1 MALVGTFIVLTG
13 IDGCGKTTQINR
25 LMDELKKMGLSSL
38 SIKLSTV
45 KLASYE
51 ELLEKYDHEFY
62 KYSKNSHRL
71 LFECLSMK
79 EKINQYLVP
88 QINTCSFLFADRYL
102 ESIFGISRQ
111 YEEGQKIIDYVF
123 DGILKPDIAF
133 LLDTDIQ
140 KAYNRM
146 LLRNS
151 ISKEEITSKE
161 VLKIMEHYYK
171 NEFFFYPFTKI
182 DGNGNV
188 GDITEA
194 ILYTILNKGES
205 KNGII

>member
-111 YEEGQKIIDYVF
+111 YEEGQKIIDLWY
-123 DGILKPDIAF
+123 
-133 LLDTDIQ
+133 
-140 KAYNRM
+140 
-146 LLRNS
+146 
-151 ISKEEITSKE
+151 
-161 VLKIMEHYYK
+161 
-171 NEFFFYPFTKI
+171 
-182 DGNGNV
+182 
-188 GDITEA
+188 
-194 ILYTILNKGES
+194 
-205 KNGII
+205 

>member
-1 MALVGTFIVLTG
+1 MNG
-13 IDGCGKTTQINR
+13 
-25 LMDELKKMGLSSL
+25 LKKPDRP
-38 SIKLSTV
+38 
-45 KLASYE
+45 A
-51 ELLEKYDHEFY
+51 
-62 KYSKNSHRL
+62 
-71 LFECLSMK
+71 K
-79 EKINQYLVP
+79 ERDPGRNREIMP
-88 QINTCSFLFADRYL
+88 
-102 ESIFGISRQ
+102 
-111 YEEGQKIIDYVF
+111 EEGQKIIDYVF

-182 DGNGNV
+182 GNPSP
-188 GDITEA
+188 E
-194 ILYTILNKGES
+194 YR
-205 KNGII
+205 